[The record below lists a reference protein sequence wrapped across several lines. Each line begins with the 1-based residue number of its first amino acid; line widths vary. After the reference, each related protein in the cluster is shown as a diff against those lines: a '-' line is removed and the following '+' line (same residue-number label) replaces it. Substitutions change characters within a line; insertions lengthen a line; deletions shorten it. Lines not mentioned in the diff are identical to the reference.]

1 MHRESRNTVRL
12 LTSVVGSRV
21 YKDDKK
27 WKDEKKERYRCLKR
41 GGKKM
46 YTEAYDGVKE
56 IKVTEDMSYFTTTTN
71 HHQLKRNGIDIWST
85 SSGKPWWNLS
95 LLSPTLSESSSIAAE
110 QGGYNNNLL
119 LHKVPKKR
127 VSGSRKTEYNS
138 NPKKQEKKQIL
149 LKGRRI
155 YANQLKHSTNNYK
168 LDGCRDK
175 DRLQYICDFDDKQKV
190 YSNAGSATVSTT
202 FVVHNTYDDDCF
214 LAYQQLNNVDK
225 DKSVYVSKRDHKQD
239 QKKCFQTQINQK
251 PFSSQ
256 LHHQQNDLS
265 PSVVVNDSYE
275 ERYDNG
281 IDFEFVQNR
290 NLSTF
295 NVSMVYIEAY
305 EICFNILFYFCN

>member
-1 MHRESRNTVRL
+1 
-12 LTSVVGSRV
+12 
-21 YKDDKK
+21 
-27 WKDEKKERYRCLKR
+27 
-41 GGKKM
+41 M

-71 HHQLKRNGIDIWST
+71 HHQLKRNPIDIWST

-202 FVVHNTYDDDCF
+202 FVAHNTYDDDCF

-225 DKSVYVSKRDHKQD
+225 DKSVYVSKRDKQD
-239 QKKCFQTQINQK
+239 QKKCFQSQINQQS
-251 PFSSQ
+251 FSSQ
-256 LHHQQNDLS
+256 LQHQQNDLI
-265 PSVVVNDSYE
+265 PLDVVNESYE
-275 ERYDNG
+275 EKYDNG
-281 IDFEFVQNR
+281 IDIEYIHNR

-295 NVSMVYIEAY
+295 NVSMVYQGGTNHGEAQGSD
-305 EICFNILFYFCN
+305 

>member
-1 MHRESRNTVRL
+1 
-12 LTSVVGSRV
+12 
-21 YKDDKK
+21 
-27 WKDEKKERYRCLKR
+27 
-41 GGKKM
+41 M

-95 LLSPTLSESSSIAAE
+95 LLSPTLSEYSSIAAE

-305 EICFNILFYFCN
+305 EICFNKQALQCIE